1 MRSLRSTIF
10 FFFVGL
16 LLIALCINFALVYR
30 TTYQHTRQ
38 QVEQQLRSGW
48 QVFSNELDARRK
60 TQAAIASLITQDF
73 GLRSEIANF
82 SEQENVESLR
92 VVLDNFRQRSAADLA
107 MAVDGNGHLL
117 AATDSHFTLSNHQLL
132 PMMTSHNTTEHGDA
146 LLIEN
151 GHLYHFFVTPI
162 YAPAPNLVGWFV
174 LGYALND
181 TTARHLAELTD
192 LEVSFVY
199 RTTQQTTILASSLEA
214 KNHALINTIDWTA
227 SANSTKLQA
236 ANDQLFYLNH
246 LNSPIKGD
254 LQVVLQRSLS
264 EAMQGYQPLFWQLV
278 VIAFITLILT
288 IISAFFIASTVSK
301 PLLALTQY
309 VRKIGA
315 GDYAATPPAHTQGEV
330 EVLFSEFDTMR
341 GAIAER
347 EAQIAYAAYHDPL
360 TELPNRLRFQQL
372 LQEHINTHANH
383 ATAIIVLGLNHF
395 KDIND
400 TLGHLSGDLL
410 LQQVAQRL
418 AAMRREQDTIARFS
432 GDAFVVLLTAIER
445 HEVLA
450 LAMYYKQI
458 LDDAFVIENIAM
470 SVNAAMGIALYPD
483 HAEAAS
489 TLLQRAEIAMYV
501 AKEKR
506 LPCALYSQQ
515 QNRYSL
521 LRLSLMSELRGA
533 ISRGELVLY
542 YQPKLDI
549 RADKITSV
557 ECLVRWQHPLH
568 GLIFPD
574 DFIPLAEQT
583 GNIRFLTS
591 WAIDTALAQCVR
603 WQQQGIELEVAVNIS
618 SVDLQDPQFVHQIQ
632 QALNTH
638 QLPAQCLSLEVTE
651 SAVMHDIEK
660 AVELLTALR
669 QLGIRL
675 AMDDYGTG
683 YSSMAQLKRLPIH
696 EMKIDKS
703 FVIDLHHNQDDA
715 IIVRSTIELGH
726 NMGLILIAE
735 GVESEDILRI
745 LRQYGCD
752 IAQGYGIGRPMPVDK
767 FQQWWQQYHSRTND
781 QPIV

>member
-1 MRSLRSTIF
+1 MRSLRTSIF

-16 LLIALCINFALVYR
+16 MLIAMCINFTLVYR
-30 TTYQHTRQ
+30 STYQHTRQ

-48 QVFSNELDARRK
+48 QVFSNELDSRRK
-60 TQAAIASLITQDF
+60 TQAAMASLITQDF
-73 GLRSEIANF
+73 GLRSEIASF
-82 SEQENVESLR
+82 SEQANVESLR

-107 MAVDGNGHLL
+107 IAADANGKLL
-117 AATDSHFTLSNHQLL
+117 AATDSHFAFGSHFLL
-132 PMMTSHNTTEHGDA
+132 PMINSNNNGEHEDA
-146 LLIEN
+146 LLVQN
-151 GHLYHFFVTPI
+151 GQLYHFFVTPI

-181 TTARHLAELTD
+181 ATAEHLSKLTG
-192 LEVSFVY
+192 LNVSFLY
-199 RTTQQTTILASSLEA
+199 RNNQQTTILASSLDTPMRPILDDVDWQVK
-214 KNHALINTIDWTA
+214 KN
-227 SANSTKLQA
+227 QA
-236 ANDQLFYLNH
+236 ALQETNDQLFYVNH
-246 LNSPIKGD
+246 LNSPNSGD
-254 LQVVLQRSLS
+254 LEVVLQRSLS
-264 EAMQGYQPLFWQLV
+264 EAMQGYKPLFWQLV
-278 VIAFITLILT
+278 AIAIVTLILT
-288 IISAFFIASTVSK
+288 VIGAFFIARTVSK
-301 PLLALTQY
+301 PLLALTHY

-315 GDYAATPPAHTQGEV
+315 GDYAATPPAPTQGEV
-330 EVLFSEFDTMR
+330 QVLFSEFDAMR
-341 GAIAER
+341 NAIAER
-347 EAQIAYAAYHDPL
+347 ETQIAYAAYHDPL
-360 TELPNRLRFQQL
+360 TSLPNRLRFQQL
-372 LQEHINTHANH
+372 LQEHINNYNQQV
-383 ATAIIVLGLNHF
+383 TAVIVLGLNHF

-400 TLGHLSGDLL
+400 TLGHISGDLL

-418 AAMRREQDTIARFS
+418 IAMRRERDHIARFS
-432 GDAFVVLLTAIER
+432 GDSFVVLLTAIER

-450 LAMYYKQI
+450 LGMYYKQI

-470 SVNAAMGIALYPD
+470 SVNAAMGIALYPE

-533 ISRGELVLY
+533 IARGELVLY

-549 RADKITSV
+549 KAEKITSV

-583 GNIRFLTS
+583 GNIRLLTA

-603 WQQQGIELEVAVNIS
+603 WQQQGIALEVAVNIS
-618 SVDLQDPQFVHQIQ
+618 SVDLQDPLFVSNVQH
-632 QALNTH
+632 ALNKH
-638 QLPAQCLSLEVTE
+638 QLSAEHLSLEVTE
-651 SAVMHDIEK
+651 SAVMYDIEK

-703 FVIDLHHNQDDA
+703 FVMDLHHNNDDT

-735 GVESEDILRI
+735 GVESPEILQL

-752 IAQGYGIGRPMPVDK
+752 IAQGYGIGRPMPIDK
-767 FQQWWQQYHSRTND
+767 FEQWWQQYHST
-781 QPIV
+781 